1 MQLPPFAS
9 INLNALTIDLTV
21 CLSIYLSML
30 RGLFHQLALASTSG
44 SSVASATSTGLQ
56 ADLDLHHHYQQQQ
69 HRRFAHHHHDFLTGT
84 HNTLVNQSV
93 LEHSLVTTTTT
104 HPLQLPME
112 LMQQIAPRQL
122 NSVPLAVTT
131 VAAALSAALPASHQR
146 PIASQSLLTLAG
158 ATTSTTA
165 TVDNTTRDLFLTS
178 NSSSKDFSCPGTVEL
193 QIKTRRRYSHES
205 FPEKLHRLI
214 REAVDGDKDHIVAW
228 LPDGHGFEIHSLKAF
243 EDEIIPTYFRHQK
256 LASFRRQLSMYG
268 FRRDC
273 AKQEA
278 RRYVHEIFHR
288 DHPERCKE
296 VKRLTDFQLVL
307 KHSGSAK

>member
-1 MQLPPFAS
+1 
-9 INLNALTIDLTV
+9 
-21 CLSIYLSML
+21 ML
-30 RGLFHQLALASTSG
+30 RLVNQLAHASTSG
-44 SSVASATSTGLQ
+44 SSIVSATSTGLQ
-56 ADLDLHHHYQQQQ
+56 ADLDLLIRHQQQRQ
-69 HRRFAHHHHDFLTGT
+69 QNHQQRLAHHHHDYLTST
-84 HNTLVNQSV
+84 HNTLINQSV
-93 LEHSLVTTTTT
+93 LQRSLLTTTTQ
-104 HPLQLPME
+104 PLQLPME
-112 LMQQIAPRQL
+112 LMQPIAPRQL
-122 NSVPLAVTT
+122 HSVPAAGAVV
-131 VAAALSAALPASHQR
+131 VAATTTTLSAALPASPKR
-146 PIASQSLLTLAG
+146 SSANRSPLASAG
-158 ATTSTTA
+158 ATTSITTNGH
-165 TVDNTTRDLFLTS
+165 TTTRDLLLTS
-178 NSSSKDFSCPGTVEL
+178 NSSSTNFSCPGTVEL

-214 REAVDGDKDHIVAW
+214 QEAVDGDKDHIVAW

-243 EDEIIPTYFRHQK
+243 ENEIIPTYFRHQK

-307 KHSGSAK
+307 KHPAGSAT